1 MDNRDVV
8 RLLSVARAAVGVLWL
23 VAPHKVIKAWTGE
36 DAASVSARVVGRG
49 FGGRDLALAVGTLLT
64 REDGRALAM
73 WLKAGALSD
82 AADAVS
88 TLATYRKLGSARGLF
103 WTATAAATTALG
115 LRLAGAVAHG
125 TTQAVLEGH
134 DSGMAMKGSRR
145 LLPSRSP
152 GRRWT
157 ATLRAESRR

>member
-1 MDNRDVV
+1 MDHRDVV
-8 RLLSVARAAVGVLWL
+8 RLLSVARGAVGVLWL

-88 TLATYRKLGSARGLF
+88 TLATFRKLGSVRGLF
-103 WTATAAATTALG
+103 WTATAAASTALG

-125 TTQAVLEGH
+125 TDTGC
-134 DSGMAMKGSRR
+134 
-145 LLPSRSP
+145 P
-152 GRRWT
+152 GG
-157 ATLRAESRR
+157 A